1 MQRPVLPFP
10 ALFRALCLVLPA
22 SLLAGTAHAAGEPQA
37 MSALG
42 AYLAGGDAV
51 RQSDYGAAA
60 DFLAQALK
68 ADPDNVELLRNMVM
82 VVVGQGKQE
91 DAVALA
97 RRLAA
102 QDKQSPIAN
111 LVLALADVRSAK
123 LNDADAALAALPRA
137 GINNLLVPLARGWI
151 AAGKKDAAAADEAL
165 KPLGDITTFASLY
178 QLHRGLIADFLGN
191 RDQAA
196 EAYKA
201 VTDVDPVPSW
211 RTVSLIGGF
220 EERRGDGA
228 AAKALYDGFQ
238 ERNPDSQLLD
248 ASFARLKSGQ
258 KPPPPV
264 ANAAQGIGEALFD
277 IGSVIQR
284 ERPGSELA
292 MVYTRLAAWM
302 RPDSAMIKMLLGDV
316 LETENRLPEA
326 IAVFKSIDAKSPFS
340 WAARQHV
347 ALGRDAEG
355 DTEGA
360 IAELKAMAAEQPGR
374 IESLADLGDLLRNKQ
389 RFAEAVTA
397 YDQAIQRLG
406 KAERRHWSLFFD
418 RGIAED
424 RSKQKDKAET
434 DLQKALEL
442 EPEQPYVLNYLGY
455 SWVDEG
461 KNLDR
466 AKQMIARAVELRPQ
480 DGEIVD
486 SLGWAN
492 YRLGDYPESVKHLER
507 AVELRPQDATI
518 NDHLGDAYWQVGR
531 KIEAQFQWRRA
542 LALDTENELR
552 DTIEKK
558 LANGLP
564 AKPAEVPPTAAKP

>member
-1 MQRPVLPFP
+1 MQRSHPPS
-10 ALFRALCLVLPA
+10 RALLRTAFLALAACLVG
-22 SLLAGTAHAAGEPQA
+22 GTAEAAGEVKP

-51 RQSDYGAAA
+51 RQSDYASAAE
-60 DFLAQALK
+60 FLAQALK

-82 VVVGQGKQE
+82 VVIGQGKQE
-91 DAVALA
+91 EAAALA

-111 LVLALADVRSAK
+111 LVLALAEVRAGK
-123 LNDADAALAALPRA
+123 LADADAALKGLPRA

-151 AAGKKDAAAADEAL
+151 AAGRKDSAGAYEAL
-165 KPLGDITTFASLY
+165 KPLGDISTFASLY
-178 QLHRGLIADFLGN
+178 QLHRGMIADFLGD
-191 RDQAA
+191 RETAA
-196 EAYKA
+196 DAYTA
-201 VTDVDPVPSW
+201 VQSSDPVLSW
-211 RTVSLIGGF
+211 RTVSVIGGF
-220 EERRGDGA
+220 DERRGSPA
-228 AAKALYDGFQ
+228 AAKALYDGFL

-248 ASFARLKSGQ
+248 QSLARLKSGQ
-258 KPPPPV
+258 KAPPPV
-264 ANAAQGIGEALFD
+264 TNAQQGIGEALFD
-277 IGSVIQR
+277 IGTVIQR

-302 RPDSAMIKMLLGDV
+302 RPDSPMTKMLLGDV
-316 LETENRLPEA
+316 LETEQRIPEA
-326 IAVFKSIDAKSPFS
+326 IAVFKSIDPKSPFGWS
-340 WAARQHV
+340 ARQHV
-347 ALGRDAEG
+347 ALGRDANG

-360 IAELKAMAAEQPGR
+360 ISELKAMAAEQPTR
-374 IESLADLGDLLRNKQ
+374 IDALADLGDLLRNKQ

-397 YDQAIQRLG
+397 YDQAIARL
-406 KAERRHWSLFFD
+406 KNPDKRHWSLFFD

-424 RSKQKDKAET
+424 RSNQKDKAEA
-434 DLQKALEL
+434 DLQRALEL
-442 EPEQPYVLNYLGY
+442 SPDQPYVLNYLGY
-455 SWVDEG
+455 SWVDSG

-466 AKQMIARAVELRPQ
+466 AKQMIAKAVDLRPQ

-492 YRLGDYPESVKHLER
+492 FRLGDYGEAVKYLER

-542 LALDTENELR
+542 LGLDTDNEIR
-552 DTIEKK
+552 DSVEKK

-564 AKPAEVPPTAAKP
+564 KPPEVPATAAKP

>member
-1 MQRPVLPFP
+1 MQRSVLPFP
-10 ALFRALCLVLPA
+10 ALLLALPLALG
-22 SLLAGTAHAAGEPQA
+22 AGTAHAAGETPA

-42 AYLAGGDAV
+42 AYLAGGDAA
-51 RQSDYGAAA
+51 RQSDYTAAA

-68 ADPDNVELLRNMVM
+68 ADPDNVELLRNMIM
-82 VVVGQGKQE
+82 VVIGQGKQE
-91 DAVALA
+91 DAVTVAK
-97 RRLAA
+97 RLAA
-102 QDKQSPIAN
+102 ADKQSPIAN
-111 LVLALADVRSAK
+111 LVLALSDVRGGK
-123 LNDADAALAALPRA
+123 LGDADGILTALPRA

-151 AAGKKDAAAADEAL
+151 AAGKKDAPAADEAL
-165 KPLGDITTFASLY
+165 KPLGDIATFASLY
-178 QLHRGLIADFLGN
+178 HLHRGLIADFLGE

-196 EAYKA
+196 EAFKA
-201 VTDVDPVPSW
+201 MLDVDSVPSW
-211 RTVSLIGGF
+211 RTVSVIGGF
-220 EERRGDGA
+220 DERQGDMA

-248 ASFARLKSGQ
+248 QSYARLKAGQ
-258 KPPPPV
+258 KAPPPV

-302 RPDSAMIKMLLGDV
+302 RPDSAMIKMLLGDI
-316 LETENRLPEA
+316 LETENRLPES
-326 IAVFKSIDAKSPFS
+326 IAVFKSVDPKSPFG

-347 ALGRDAEG
+347 AIGKDAEG

-360 IAELKAMAAEQPGR
+360 IADLKAMAAEQTGR

-389 RFAEAVTA
+389 RFPEAVTA
-397 YDQAIQRLG
+397 YDQAIARLPNPD
-406 KAERRHWSLFFD
+406 KRHWALFFD

-424 RSKQKDKAET
+424 RSNQKDKAEA

-466 AKQMIARAVELRPQ
+466 AKQMIARAVALRPQ

-492 YRLGDYPESVKHLER
+492 FRLGDYPEAVTHLER

-531 KIEAQFQWRRA
+531 KLEAQFQWRRA
-542 LALDTENELR
+542 LGLDTENELR
-552 DTIEKK
+552 DAIEKK

-564 AKPAEVPPTAAKP
+564 KPAEMPPTAAKP

>member
-1 MQRPVLPFP
+1 MQRTVLPFP
-10 ALFRALCLVLPA
+10 AL
-22 SLLAGTAHAAGEPQA
+22 LLALPLALGTGAAQAAGEAPA

-51 RQSDYGAAA
+51 RQSDYTAAA
-60 DFLAQALK
+60 DFLSQALK
-68 ADPDNVELLRNMVM
+68 ADPDNVELLRNMIM

-91 DAVALA
+91 DAVAVA
-97 RRLAA
+97 KRLVA

-111 LVLALADVRSAK
+111 LVLALSDVRGGK
-123 LNDADAALAALPRA
+123 LADADAILAALPRA

-151 AAGKKDAAAADEAL
+151 AAGKKDAAAADEAM
-165 KPLGDITTFASLY
+165 KPLGDIATFASLY
-178 QLHRGLIADFLGN
+178 QLHRGLMADFLGQ
-191 RDQAA
+191 RDKAA
-196 EAYKA
+196 EAFKA
-201 VTDVDPVPSW
+201 MLDVDSVPSW
-211 RTVSLIGGF
+211 RTVSVIGGF
-220 EERRGDGA
+220 DERQGDMA

-248 ASFARLKSGQ
+248 QSYARLKAGQ
-258 KPPPPV
+258 KAPPPV

-302 RPDSAMIKMLLGDV
+302 RPDSAMIKMLLGDI
-316 LETENRLPEA
+316 LETENRLPES
-326 IAVFKSIDAKSPFS
+326 IAVFKSVDPKSPFG

-347 ALGRDAEG
+347 ALGKDAQG

-360 IAELKAMAAEQPGR
+360 IADLKAMAAEQTGR

-397 YDQAIQRLG
+397 YDQAIARLP
-406 KAERRHWSLFFD
+406 KPDKRHWALFFD

-424 RSKQKDKAET
+424 RSNQKEKAEA

-442 EPEQPYVLNYLGY
+442 EPEEPYVLNYLGY

-492 YRLGDYPESVKHLER
+492 YRVGDYAEAVTHLER

-542 LALDTENELR
+542 LGLDTENELR
-552 DTIEKK
+552 DAIEKK

-564 AKPAEVPPTAAKP
+564 KPAEVPATAAKP